1 MHRFAFLIPV
11 VLLFVAA
18 AVADES
24 IEQLKVRASA
34 ASEGDRAQIY
44 LRIAQLQLKSAD
56 HLFDEGNAAK
66 ALAAVEEVAEFS
78 EKARDS
84 AKESNKHLK
93 QVEIGAR
100 RMAEKLKDIKRTLAF
115 EDQAPVEKAIQ
126 RLEDVRTTLLREMF
140 KKEKK

>member
-44 LRIAQLQLKSAD
+44 LRIAQLQLKNAD